1 MPPDGGMVDGRDLK
15 NCSKY
20 LLFMVL
26 NGCETLPK
34 AQTTLKGAP
43 EHKTFSRPALD
54 VPKR

>member
-15 NCSKY
+15 NGSKY

-43 EHKTFSRPALD
+43 EHKTF
-54 VPKR
+54 

>member
-43 EHKTFSRPALD
+43 EHETF
-54 VPKR
+54 